1 MRVQAQANKVQLD
14 ELDFSKEHVQHQA
27 VEILSLEERLNRSEN
42 EASAAQK
49 QMAQLQNTLSDM
61 QATNSS
67 QSTT

>member
-1 MRVQAQANKVQLD
+1 MCEQAQANKVQLD
-14 ELDFSKEHVQHQA
+14 ELDFSKERVQHQA